1 MCILELLLFNTLLNL
16 KDTYYIH
23 TLYAVASLKLL
34 LRGANPKFA
43 APLCHRYH
51 QQQHESCRSPKMKEK
66 KVPCE
71 EVGMRRG
78 GINAY
83 VIVYLLPLKLV
94 TRLG

>member
-1 MCILELLLFNTLLNL
+1 MCILELLLFNTLF

-34 LRGANPKFA
+34 LREANPKFA

-51 QQQHESCRSPKMKEK
+51 QQHESCRSPKMKEK

-83 VIVYLLPLKLV
+83 VIVYLLPLKLM